1 VVKRAGWFLALL
13 LLGGCLSV
21 QPRVHELG
29 DTQILTDTVWEGI
42 VRIDGTVH
50 VAKGVTLTIRPGTE
64 VRFVRRDADAD
75 GLGDATLAVE
85 GRLLAVGS
93 REEPI
98 VFCSA
103 EQQPRA
109 GDWLEIRVDFSKEA
123 QLRYCEIR
131 DSAYTLHAHF
141 THGMM
146 TDSHVHHNIDGC
158 RLGES
163 TFLFRN
169 NLFED
174 NLGKGINFRNA
185 TVEVEYNIIRRNG
198 SGIFLFETDKASRIH
213 HNNIYDNE
221 YNLRLGDFFTGAV
234 KTNDNW
240 WGSSDQKRIHKAI
253 YDRRSDPHIG
263 TVTVA
268 PASQW
273 VERCGPRDAFELQEL
288 WRVATEG
295 FVDAAVTRVDG
306 NFIIASWDGM
316 LRAVTP
322 EGALVWKRQLGDV
335 IDATPAWDGKRL
347 YVQTWG
353 RDVFAL
359 SADGEVLWR
368 FATSPSPADDHRQGA
383 LLPAGS
389 LVLLP
394 SWNGNL
400 YALDAVSG
408 ERRWLYDAGET
419 LRAAP
424 ALDDDRIYLADSGG
438 TLTSL
443 ALDGSVLWQAR
454 LDEALLSIPT
464 VTAAGVVVVSRRGE
478 VACFDRSGKLLWK
491 RDLGELC
498 HYSSPLATPTD
509 LYVGT
514 SGGSLWKLRLSDGT
528 TVWRQSGFGPIYAPL
543 ALSDRRLYFGD
554 NDGALSVV
562 DSDSGTVMS
571 CFHVDGEIQGKAWIE
586 GGRVYFGSRDRAV
599 YALRRIPLN
608 DSP

>member
-13 LLGGCLSV
+13 LLSGCFSAH
-21 QPRVHELG
+21 PRVHELG
-29 DTQILTDTVWEGI
+29 DVQIITNTVWEGV
-42 VRIDGTVH
+42 VRIDGAVH
-50 VAKGVTLTIRPGTE
+50 VAKGATLTIRPGTE

-85 GRLLAVGS
+85 GSLLAVGT
-93 REEPI
+93 REQPI
-98 VFCSA
+98 VFRSA
-103 EQQPRA
+103 EEQPRA
-109 GDWLEIRVDFSKEA
+109 GDWLEIRVDFSKETL
-123 QLRYCEIR
+123 LRYCEIR

-141 THGMM
+141 TQGMM

-158 RLGES
+158 RLGET

-185 TVEVEYNIIRRNG
+185 TVEVEHNIIRRNG

-234 KTNDNW
+234 RTNDNW
-240 WGSSDQKRIHKAI
+240 WGSTDHKRILEAI
-253 YDRRSDPHIG
+253 YDRRSDPQIG
-263 TVTVA
+263 TVAVA
-268 PASQW
+268 PAAQW
-273 VERCGPRDAFELQEL
+273 VADCGPRDAFDLQEL
-288 WRVATEG
+288 WRVATDG
-295 FVDAAVTRVDG
+295 FVDAAVMRVGG
-306 NFIIASWDGM
+306 NFIIASWDGT
-316 LRAVTP
+316 LRAVTT
-322 EGALVWKRQLGDV
+322 EGVPVWKRQLGDV

-359 SADGEVLWR
+359 SADGAVLWR

-389 LVLLP
+389 VVLVP

-400 YALDAVSG
+400 YALDAASG

-424 ALDDDRIYLADSGG
+424 VLDDDRIYLAGNSG
-438 TLTSL
+438 TLTALS
-443 ALDGSVLWQAR
+443 LDGTVLWQAR
-454 LDEALLSIPT
+454 LDEALLSTPA
-464 VTAAGVVVVSRRGE
+464 VTSDGVVVVSRRGE
-478 VACFDRSGKLLWK
+478 VASFDRSGKPLWK
-491 RDLGELC
+491 RTLGELC
-498 HYSSPLATPTD
+498 HYSSPLATHAD
-509 LYVGT
+509 VYVGT
-514 SGGSLWKLRLSDGT
+514 SGGSLWKLRLSDGAI
-528 TVWRQSGFGPIYAPL
+528 VWRQSGFGPIYAPL
-543 ALSDRRLYFGD
+543 ALHDQRLYFGD

-562 DSDSGTVMS
+562 DSDSATVVS
-571 CFHVDGEIQGKAWIE
+571 RFRIDSEIQGKAWVE
-586 GGRVYFGSRDRAV
+586 GERVYFGSRDRAV
-599 YALRRIPLN
+599 YALRRLPLQV
-608 DSP
+608 SP